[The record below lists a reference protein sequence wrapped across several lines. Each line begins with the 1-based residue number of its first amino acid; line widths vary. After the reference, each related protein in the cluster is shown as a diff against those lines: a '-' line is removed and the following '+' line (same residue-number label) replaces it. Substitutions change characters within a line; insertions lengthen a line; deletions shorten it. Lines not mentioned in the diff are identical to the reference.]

1 MTETPVKKVKGS
13 LYKPPTERPDETN
26 ISLGQYIDDA
36 KVRWQ
41 IHLYEWDEFT
51 TDVIV
56 PTAKTIYSWS
66 VKTIDSL
73 KEWQKQQTSSGTVEK
88 VSTERV
94 GKDMDNL

>member
-1 MTETPVKKVKGS
+1 MTETPTKKIRGS

-56 PTAKTIYSWS
+56 PTAKSIYSWS
-66 VKTIDSL
+66 VKTVDSL
-73 KEWQKQQTSSGTVEK
+73 KEWQKEQTSSGTVDK
-88 VSTERV
+88 VSQERI

>member
-1 MTETPVKKVKGS
+1 MTETPTRKIKGS
-13 LYKPPTERPDETN
+13 LYKPPSERPDDTN

-41 IHLYEWDEFT
+41 IHLYEWDEFSN
-51 TDVIV
+51 DVIV
-56 PTAKTIYSWS
+56 PTAKSIYAWS

-73 KEWQKQQTSSGTVEK
+73 KEWQKEQASSGTVDK
-88 VSTERV
+88 VTTERV